1 MNRAARPNTR
11 RMQQRGDVTGQLPLL
26 PIVQLD
32 TICARTARAG
42 MSTRAATAVVVACL
56 GFATA
61 VKAQP
66 AIVPDA
72 RPASTPRIEMPLVL
86 PSETE
91 VIDAGKAR
99 DAAAPPAIPLEAPI
113 DPRAYVCGPGDG
125 FELNFW
131 GQQNFQLRLGVDVE
145 GRTFIAKLGHVKV
158 AGLTLDKVRETITR
172 AAKRVYPGVE
182 VDLVLAQP
190 RTFLVHIVGEVKKP
204 GVYRARALERVST
217 VLEREAGGVYGSR
230 RQIAIHRRDGPR
242 IISDLVRYELSG
254 DPSLDPYLLDGDVIE
269 VPSRQLVVSISGPV
283 QRPGTFELVGT
294 KDLAEIVDLA
304 GGLKSSV
311 ARQLPIRIVRHD
323 DQQHAAYTYVPFESG
338 GALPSIA
345 LRDEDSVIIRGTDE
359 LQRTVLISGA
369 VLGADP
375 VDAASASKRVTY
387 IEGDTVRTL
396 IERAGGIAAAGDL
409 TRAYIERPIAGGE
422 PQRIPLDLEALLVRR
437 DFREDKPVH
446 VGDQIVIPTVRRSV
460 LVEGA
465 VARAGSYEFNPR
477 FGIAE
482 YVAHA
487 GGRTRT
493 AEDITDSK
501 LIRPSGVMVP
511 YRRDAVIGPG
521 DTIVIPE
528 RNFSRPEVVQIA
540 VASATLAISAL
551 WVGYSIW
558 RGH

>member
-1 MNRAARPNTR
+1 MNRNARPNTR
-11 RMQQRGDVTGQLPLL
+11 RMQQRGVLL
-26 PIVQLD
+26 
-32 TICARTARAG
+32 
-42 MSTRAATAVVVACL
+42 ACL
-56 GFATA
+56 GLATA
-61 VKAQP
+61 ANAQP
-66 AIVPDA
+66 AIVPES
-72 RPASTPRIEMPLVL
+72 RPTTSPRIEIPLSL

-91 VIDAGKAR
+91 VVDAGKAR
-99 DAAAPPAIPLEAPI
+99 DAAVPAAIPLEAPI

-125 FELNFW
+125 FELDFW

-172 AAKRVYPGVE
+172 AAKRAYPGVE

-190 RTFLVHIVGEVKKP
+190 RTFLVHIVGNVGKP
-204 GVYRARALERVST
+204 GMYRARALERVST
-217 VLEREAGGVYGSR
+217 VLEREAGAVSGSR
-230 RQIAIHRRDGPR
+230 REIAIRRRDGSR
-242 IISDLVRYELSG
+242 IVSDLVRYELSG

-269 VPSRQLVVSISGPV
+269 VPNRQLVVSISGPV
-283 QRPGTFELVGT
+283 QRPGTYELIAT
-294 KDLAEIVDLA
+294 KDLAELVELA

-323 DQQHAAYTYVPFESG
+323 EQQHAAYTYVPFDPG
-338 GALPSIA
+338 GGVPSVA
-345 LRDEDSVIIRGTDE
+345 LRDEDSVIIRGPDE
-359 LQRTVLISGA
+359 LQRTVLITGA
-369 VLGADP
+369 VLGADK
-375 VDAASASKRVTY
+375 VDVAAASKRITY

-396 IERAGGIAAAGDL
+396 IERAGGITAAGDL
-409 TRAYIERPIAGGE
+409 SRAYIERPTAGGE

-437 DFREDKPVH
+437 DFREDRPVH

-465 VARAGSYEFNPR
+465 VSRAGLYEFNPR

-482 YVAHA
+482 YIAHA
-487 GGRTRT
+487 GGRTRL
-493 AEDITDSK
+493 AEGLTDSR
-501 LIRPSGVMVP
+501 LIRPSGVVVP
-511 YRRDAVIGPG
+511 YRRDAVVGPG

-528 RNFSRPEVVQIA
+528 RNFSRPEIVQIA